1 MQSEFQPYE
10 RAARH
15 PIVSDKPAMRFF
27 EGALLGNGGLGVVVT
42 ERPDA
47 IEITL
52 GHNNVWDVRLDERH
66 AAEIGTFAEVF
77 AKVRAIDPS
86 LTTLDDDPWYAAY
99 CRTMADDY
107 DSPYPRPFP
116 CGRIVFGF
124 DRRDVEVLGHEL
136 EVANGLCR
144 IALLAGDDRV
154 TVRIFVDQT
163 ADLIWM
169 ETVDADGN
177 PATGPFN
184 RIRVLPETIASPP
197 AGTAPGDRGA
207 LPFPR
212 YTVPDELAADDTLA
226 FHQLLPAST
235 NTGAEQIQ
243 REENRAFRVTLRA
256 SVSLGQHD
264 RPGVFGPR
272 VAMGPLERAVPAGPA
287 FVACIRLDEGLATAV
302 PATAGEPPAADTDGF
317 AAAWLRSEQTWRA
330 YWDRSGVALDDE
342 DLERLWYH
350 NLYFLNCAIAP
361 GVQTPGLWANWSYR
375 EIGTKWHG
383 DYHMN
388 YNTQQTFWVT
398 FSSNHLDKHLP
409 YVDLVERLLPESR
422 RWASDYYGLRGACF
436 PHSAY
441 PLENT
446 VPPYPVPTWG
456 WEICETPWTVQS
468 LWWHYQY
475 GGDVDFLRERAFG
488 PIAEAVRFLLDYA
501 RRPEASGLDWGDDHL
516 HLFPSVVPEL
526 YGLTPGLR
534 HNADILVD
542 LTLTRFVLNAYVS
555 ACEVL
560 GLDVAAEPM
569 LDEARELLDRLPP
582 NPTSESERFGTVFVS
597 VANEDPEIVYNVPI
611 PAMPVFP
618 GEEIGLGSEP
628 ALLQV
633 AVNSYRNQRNEGG
646 NELVFSHLQ
655 GARLG
660 VLDLEKFKRQVRY
673 CLLPNGTCTDLALQ
687 SLGRYSD
694 QTRFDFMGDMGIW
707 LENFALPIVANECLL
722 QSHDGTLRLF
732 PNWPLGQAAAFRTLR
747 AVGAFL
753 VSAGCAGGTVQE
765 VEVTSEAG
773 GSLHLVN
780 PWHGLVLCR
789 SPAGERRLD
798 GAVLT
803 VETEPGETLTFRPT
817 DGRAAG
823 TSR

>member
-1 MQSEFQPYE
+1 VQSEFQPYE

-330 YWDRSGVALDDE
+330 YWDRSGVALDDAGALGQLE
-342 DLERLWYH
+342 LPRDRHQMARRLPHELQHPADLL
-350 NLYFLNCAIAP
+350 
-361 GVQTPGLWANWSYR
+361 
-375 EIGTKWHG
+375 
-383 DYHMN
+383 
-388 YNTQQTFWVT
+388 
-398 FSSNHLDKHLP
+398 
-409 YVDLVERLLPESR
+409 
-422 RWASDYYGLRGACF
+422 
-436 PHSAY
+436 
-441 PLENT
+441 
-446 VPPYPVPTWG
+446 
-456 WEICETPWTVQS
+456 
-468 LWWHYQY
+468 
-475 GGDVDFLRERAFG
+475 GDVLQQ
-488 PIAEAVRFLLDYA
+488 
-501 RRPEASGLDWGDDHL
+501 
-516 HLFPSVVPEL
+516 
-526 YGLTPGLR
+526 
-534 HNADILVD
+534 
-542 LTLTRFVLNAYVS
+542 
-555 ACEVL
+555 
-560 GLDVAAEPM
+560 
-569 LDEARELLDRLPP
+569 PP
-582 NPTSESERFGTVFVS
+582 
-597 VANEDPEIVYNVPI
+597 
-611 PAMPVFP
+611 
-618 GEEIGLGSEP
+618 
-628 ALLQV
+628 
-633 AVNSYRNQRNEGG
+633 
-646 NELVFSHLQ
+646 
-655 GARLG
+655 
-660 VLDLEKFKRQVRY
+660 
-673 CLLPNGTCTDLALQ
+673 
-687 SLGRYSD
+687 
-694 QTRFDFMGDMGIW
+694 
-707 LENFALPIVANECLL
+707 
-722 QSHDGTLRLF
+722 
-732 PNWPLGQAAAFRTLR
+732 
-747 AVGAFL
+747 
-753 VSAGCAGGTVQE
+753 
-765 VEVTSEAG
+765 
-773 GSLHLVN
+773 
-780 PWHGLVLCR
+780 
-789 SPAGERRLD
+789 
-798 GAVLT
+798 
-803 VETEPGETLTFRPT
+803 
-817 DGRAAG
+817 
-823 TSR
+823 